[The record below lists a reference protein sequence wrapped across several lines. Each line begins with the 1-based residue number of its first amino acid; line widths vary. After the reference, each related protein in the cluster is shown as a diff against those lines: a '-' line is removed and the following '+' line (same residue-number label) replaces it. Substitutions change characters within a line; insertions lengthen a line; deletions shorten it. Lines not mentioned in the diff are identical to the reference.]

1 MFSKLYKVYKQVL
14 IKNNFE
20 WNFLY
25 QKKTKKKNLSTIVAD
40 YINNLLIRRM
50 TGFSLWLFTLS
61 LCLIK
66 QNTKQPV

>member
-1 MFSKLYKVYKQVL
+1 MFAKLYKVYKQVL

-25 QKKTKKKNLSTIVAD
+25 KTKKKQKNLSTVAAD